1 MESLTIGQVARRAGV
16 GVETVRF
23 YERRGLIQEPPR
35 RESGYRQFSADVV
48 DQLRFIKRAQ
58 ELGFSLR
65 EVREL
70 MSLRVT
76 PGCNCDR
83 VLRRTEA
90 KIEDVKARIRVLRRM
105 RGILETL
112 AKACRE
118 RGTTT
123 ACPILAALGSKGGG

>member
-1 MESLTIGQVARRAGV
+1 MEPLTIGQVARRAGV

-23 YERRGLIQEPPR
+23 YERRGLIKEPPR
-35 RESGYRQFSADVV
+35 RESGYRQFSAEVV

-70 MSLRVT
+70 MSLRLT
-76 PGCNCDR
+76 PGCNCDK

-90 KIEDVKARIRVLRRM
+90 KIEDLKAPIRALRRM
-105 RGILETL
+105 QGVLEKL

-118 RGTTT
+118 RGATT
-123 ACPILAALGSKGGG
+123 ACPILDALDSKEGG

>member
-23 YERRGLIQEPPR
+23 YERRGLIKEPPR
-35 RESGYRQFSADVV
+35 RASGYRQFSAEVV
-48 DQLRFIKRAQ
+48 AQLRFIKRAQ

-76 PGCNCDR
+76 RGCNCDR

-90 KIEDVKARIRVLRRM
+90 KIEDVKSRIRALRRM
-105 RGILETL
+105 QRALEKL
-112 AKACRE
+112 ARACRE
-118 RGTTT
+118 RGATT
-123 ACPILAALGSKGGG
+123 ACPILAAIDSKEG